1 MLDTGASFYGYSAAM
16 IGFIGL
22 IMVLVSLYAKKAVTP
37 KQASILKVVGAATM
51 ILAAAVMAG
60 VTFQSETAQISG
72 LRVDVSGSEDTD
84 QTFLA
89 IDNGD
94 NKVTWNVHFN
104 YTGDGSFLNN
114 TNTATMNFTLTRL
127 DSSSKDHVVECSVSD
142 KGSVVDEATGNSYY
156 LVNKGSDW
164 NINWTKAG
172 STEGDVVSTTGDSQT
187 LKLESGGSAWT
198 TLTIVLRADAI
209 DAMPLYEAEY
219 FYLDFAGQTWTVVV
233 TVINYAGTP
242 PTV

>member
-1 MLDTGASFYGYSAAM
+1 MLDTTATFYGYSAAM
-16 IGFIGL
+16 ICFIGL
-22 IMVLVSLYAKKAVTP
+22 VLVIVAVYAKKAVTP
-37 KQASILKVVGAATM
+37 KQASILKVVGAVTM
-51 ILAAAVMAG
+51 LLSVAVMAG
-60 VTFQSETAQISG
+60 VTFASETAQISG
-72 LRVDVSGSEDTD
+72 LRIDVSGREDSD

-104 YTGDGSFLNN
+104 YSGDGSFLNS
-114 TNTATMNFTLTRL
+114 TNTASMNFTLLRL
-127 DSSSKDHVVECSVSD
+127 DSGRQSHVVECSVSD

-164 NINWTKAG
+164 NVNWTKAG
-172 STEGDVVSTTGDSQT
+172 STEGDVVETTGDSQT

-198 TLTIVLRADAI
+198 TVTIVLRADAI

-233 TVINYAGTP
+233 TVITYAGTP
-242 PTV
+242 PTA

>member
-1 MLDTGASFYGYSAAM
+1 MDVNATFYGLSAAM

-22 IMVLVSLYAKKAVTP
+22 VMVLIGMYAKKAVTP
-37 KQASILKVVGAATM
+37 KQASVIKVIGGVAIL
-51 ILAAAVMAG
+51 LAVAVAAG
-60 VTFQSETAQISG
+60 VTFTSETASVSG
-72 LRVDVSGSEDTD
+72 LRIDVSGTEDTD
-84 QTFLA
+84 QTYLT

-104 YTGDGSFLNN
+104 YTGDGTFLNS
-114 TNTATMNFTLTRL
+114 TNTATVNFTLTRL
-127 DSSSKDHVVECSVSD
+127 DSSSKDHVVQCYVSD
-142 KGSVVDEATGNSYY
+142 KGSVVDEATGNTYY
-156 LVNKGSDW
+156 LVNKGADW

-172 STEGDVVSTTGDSQT
+172 STQGDFVTTDGDSQT

-198 TLTIVLRADAI
+198 TLTIGLRADAI

-219 FYLDFAGQTWTVVV
+219 FYVDFAGQTWTYVI

-242 PTV
+242 PSS